1 VYLHIAILIAESIN
15 TCQEDVYTLAH
26 NLIIRGFDD
35 QVHEKLGEIA
45 NQRGV
50 SINSIVK
57 DAVDVW
63 LKKQQS
69 EVHRKHYLVIYSD
82 DESMMRLLK
91 SMDKLAI
98 EGNLFR
104 CFFGP
109 PRNPSIELLSKL
121 KWYDGTVKPYPFSF
135 ATQSNDKQHG
145 LSGKWQQ
152 QMQAQ
157 AQIQVQNQ
165 KNIMKYC
172 GKVIENVVR
181 NANSKQVCCM
191 DFVINDVGKDSLKHA
206 LTVEKAYDDNR
217 IAGLMYC
224 TYKTDNLLKS
234 EIKDLIELFEIHDQI
249 FILKED
255 EVYKLHVTKENVHKL
270 FLS

>member
-1 VYLHIAILIAESIN
+1 M
-15 TCQEDVYTLAH
+15 TH

-69 EVHRKHYLVIYSD
+69 EIPRKHHLVIYSD

-91 SMDKLAI
+91 SMDKLAK

-109 PRNPSIELLSKL
+109 PRNPSIELLSRL
-121 KWYDGTVKPYPFSF
+121 KWYDGTVKPYPYSSV
-135 ATQSNDKQHG
+135 TQSKDEQHE
-145 LSGKWQQ
+145 LSLQLQQ
-152 QMQAQ
+152 QQQQIQIQAQ
-157 AQIQVQNQ
+157 AQTQAQSQ

-172 GKVIENVVR
+172 GKVIENVVK
-181 NANSKQVCCM
+181 NANNNQVCCM
-191 DFVINDVGKDSLKHA
+191 DFVINDVGKDSLRQA
-206 LTVEKAYDDNR
+206 LIVEKAYDDNR

-224 TYKTDNLLKS
+224 TYKTNSLLNS
-234 EIKDLIELFEIHDQI
+234 EIKDLIELFEMHDQI

-255 EVYKLHVTKENVHKL
+255 EVYKLHITKENVHKL

>member
-1 VYLHIAILIAESIN
+1 M
-15 TCQEDVYTLAH
+15 H

-57 DAVDVW
+57 DAVDIW

-69 EVHRKHYLVIYSD
+69 EVPRKHHLVIYSD

-91 SMDKLAI
+91 SMDKLAK

-121 KWYDGTVKPYPFSF
+121 KWYDGTIKPYPYSF
-135 ATQSNDKQHG
+135 AIQSKDEHHG
-145 LSGKWQQ
+145 LSVQQ
-152 QMQAQ
+152 QQQQQQQEEAQ
-157 AQIQVQNQ
+157 AQIQVQDQ

-181 NANSKQVCCM
+181 NADNRQICCM

-206 LTVEKAYDDNR
+206 LIVEKAYDDNR

-224 TYKTDNLLKS
+224 TYKTDNLLNS
-234 EIKDLIELFEIHDQI
+234 EIKDLIELFEMHDQI

-255 EVYKLHVTKENVHKL
+255 EVYKLHITKENVHKL

>member
-1 VYLHIAILIAESIN
+1 M
-15 TCQEDVYTLAH
+15 TH

-69 EVHRKHYLVIYSD
+69 EIPRKHHLVIYSD

-91 SMDKLAI
+91 SMDKLAK

-109 PRNPSIELLSKL
+109 PRNPSIELLSRL
-121 KWYDGTVKPYPFSF
+121 KWYDGTVKPYPYSSV
-135 ATQSNDKQHG
+135 TQSKDEQHE
-145 LSGKWQQ
+145 LSLQQ
-152 QMQAQ
+152 QQQQIQAQ
-157 AQIQVQNQ
+157 AQAQSQ

-172 GKVIENVVR
+172 GKVIENVVK
-181 NANSKQVCCM
+181 NANNNQVCCM
-191 DFVINDVGKDSLKHA
+191 DFVINDVGKDSLKQA
-206 LTVEKAYDDNR
+206 LVVEKAYDDNR

-224 TYKTDNLLKS
+224 TYKTNSLLNS

-255 EVYKLHVTKENVHKL
+255 EVYKLHITKENVHKL

>member
-1 VYLHIAILIAESIN
+1 M
-15 TCQEDVYTLAH
+15 H

-69 EVHRKHYLVIYSD
+69 EIPRKHHLVIYSD
-82 DESMMRLLK
+82 GESMLRLLK
-91 SMDKLAI
+91 SMDKLAK

-109 PRNPSIELLSKL
+109 PRDPSTELLSRL
-121 KWYDGTVKPYPFSF
+121 KWYDGTARPYPYSFS
-135 ATQSNDKQHG
+135 TQSKDEQHG
-145 LSGKWQQ
+145 LSLLQQ
-152 QMQAQ
+152 QQQQTQQHQKQAQ
-157 AQIQVQNQ
+157 AQIQVQSQ
-165 KNIMKYC
+165 KHIMEYC

-181 NANSKQVCCM
+181 NANNKQVCCM
-191 DFVINDVGKDSLKHA
+191 DFVINDVGKASKTGTGCRESL
-206 LTVEKAYDDNR
+206 
-217 IAGLMYC
+217 
-224 TYKTDNLLKS
+224 
-234 EIKDLIELFEIHDQI
+234 
-249 FILKED
+249 
-255 EVYKLHVTKENVHKL
+255 
-270 FLS
+270 

>member
-1 VYLHIAILIAESIN
+1 MIFCSL
-15 TCQEDVYTLAH
+15 TH
-26 NLIIRGFDD
+26 NLIIRGFDN

-69 EVHRKHYLVIYSD
+69 VVPRKHHLVIYSD

-91 SMDKLAI
+91 SMDKLAK

-109 PRNPSIELLSKL
+109 PRSPSTELLSRL
-121 KWYDGTVKPYPFSF
+121 KWYDGTVKPYPYSF
-135 ATQSNDKQHG
+135 ATQVKDEEPG
-145 LSGKWQQ
+145 LSLLLQQ
-152 QMQAQ
+152 QQQQQQQQQHQQILTQARIH
-157 AQIQVQNQ
+157 AQSQ

-181 NANSKQVCCM
+181 NANDTQVCCM
-191 DFVINDVGKDSLKHA
+191 DFVINDVGNDSLKQA
-206 LTVEKAYDDNR
+206 LNIEKAYDDNR

-224 TYKTDNLLKS
+224 AYKTNNLLNS
-234 EIKDLIELFEIHDQI
+234 EIKDLIELFEMHDQI
-249 FILKED
+249 FILNED
-255 EVYKLHVTKENVHKL
+255 EVYKLHITKENVHKL

>member
-1 VYLHIAILIAESIN
+1 M
-15 TCQEDVYTLAH
+15 H

-69 EVHRKHYLVIYSD
+69 EVPRKHHLVIYSD

-91 SMDKLAI
+91 SMDKLAK

-109 PRNPSIELLSKL
+109 PRSPSTELLSRL
-121 KWYDGTVKPYPFSF
+121 KWYDGTAKPYPYSP
-135 ATQSNDKQHG
+135 ATQSKDEQPE
-145 LSGKWQQ
+145 LSLQQ
-152 QMQAQ
+152 QQTQAQAQ
-157 AQIQVQNQ
+157 AQIQVQSQ

-181 NANSKQVCCM
+181 NANDNQVCCM
-191 DFVINDVGKDSLKHA
+191 DFVINDVGKDSLKQA
-206 LTVEKAYDDNR
+206 LIVEKAYDDNR

-224 TYKTDNLLKS
+224 TYKIDSLLKS
-234 EIKDLIELFEIHDQI
+234 EIKDLIELFEMHDQI

-255 EVYKLHVTKENVHKL
+255 EVYKLHITKENVHKL